1 MAVATR
7 RKRRSTVGRTQR
19 QRAASGRT
27 RLPNLD
33 RYYGRRLPAITP
45 GEFRFELTLMRGRG
59 VEDFPLDAYLVSFEW
74 TDEET
79 AMSGNVQLRRRGA
92 QDRASLPIGRGHRI
106 RCRVLWAGHWYE
118 LWTMRCDS
126 PEVTIDSTGVA
137 VSVDVNDDLDTV
149 RRARRRFLRRTRKR
163 HRHGY
168 FGHRVLREEAAK
180 EGVRLGAIA
189 KCRYPMTKIDVNG
202 SLLDLATAIYTHERQ
217 KSGRRFVLR
226 MRDGRFEV
234 VPYRRNRLIY
244 VLAEQIRTVTA
255 SEHPKVANPVT
266 VLVGKGR
273 VGKGKEIG
281 SV

>member
-1 MAVATR
+1 
-7 RKRRSTVGRTQR
+7 
-19 QRAASGRT
+19 
-27 RLPNLD
+27 
-33 RYYGRRLPAITP
+33 
-45 GEFRFELTLMRGRG
+45 
-59 VEDFPLDAYLVSFEW
+59 
-74 TDEET
+74 
-79 AMSGNVQLRRRGA
+79 
-92 QDRASLPIGRGHRI
+92 
-106 RCRVLWAGHWYE
+106 
-118 LWTMRCDS
+118 
-126 PEVTIDSTGVA
+126 
-137 VSVDVNDDLDTV
+137 VDVNDDLDTV

-180 EGVRLGAIA
+180 ECVRLGAIA

-273 VGKGKEIG
+273 VGKGKGAKKVRYAEYRRDMVRRFGYVRKERNYGRVDSFGELRAKVRRDLADQYRVDQTCDIEHQGIPFIRRGDGAQLDLPSEGYIG
-281 SV
+281 DPSFVYCSGGRHQVQADSFTSSWTFTTVDPFQKDRDRREKEARARKRRARQKRKRGTH